1 MACKYYIKGKESRL
15 YTDLYGYFD
24 NTAPERKSVEEVY
37 KILKEHRIATRVRG
51 EVFVTQGNSVQP
63 KLKEIDRINRKY
75 PGLIET
81 EFLKNTRP
89 NSFSPK
95 NKLYSLAI
103 NEVVL
108 KSIPNEGAANSALDY
123 KNQYELDKF
132 MREVQAPLSAFEQ
145 DYLLDE
151 QARSENKS
159 DQSRISEMADEDM
172 AIAQKKANH
181 LKDSFAKAGIDV
193 EVIFDEEL
201 DVLGQVDS
209 KEDGKSA
216 VIRLN
221 PNSIKEDTTIHE
233 FGHIYID
240 LLGISDPTVATA
252 INELRNT
259 DLYAKVAQSY
269 PDLKGEALDKEVL
282 ATAIGQE
289 GAKIVRKN
297 PSRLQVLLNRLY
309 RAFAKMLNSAGI
321 DATPNSAAQ
330 LAREMLSG
338 DLRVANM
345 SNPISP
351 YSQQSRD
358 MEKLNS
364 VLNDAKTRVATEIAE
379 IKNLPEAE
387 QSDKLDR
394 LNRVEATLANVKKV
408 EDFYAFVSSAAS
420 AMDNARSTYEK
431 IMALPE
437 SERAQPKNMNAMYE
451 VKKTLDSFDTV
462 KSIRNL
468 LKAKQKA
475 GKILQPDIPRFDTI
489 QERTAAILD
498 DAEFLNEQFMEDLIP
513 IMADVLLPFHN
524 TELDPKIQ
532 ALIDN
537 VQEHKRIAFNSREL
551 KRDPQYI
558 DLKKRR
564 DNNTITQEQFE
575 EAALKRNI
583 ELLKNKQILG
593 RDDIIRAM
601 RAAHKDKSAAS
612 YLFDP
617 IMYSSEPLIQMFAK
631 SVKAAEF
638 RKNDMTLD
646 FKYNLKQEYDVFA
659 EGMDESNVAELNE
672 ALLEEVEMDQFNF
685 ETKEKSKIKALSL
698 VQPLLVQ
705 KYNENQREMYIELGD
720 KYNKPKRKDYE
731 SEQGYESAKR
741 EWNKGSSKR
750 KYDADVNKWLKENT
764 EPIDGWKDKMSE
776 INRQLSKAKTLQ
788 KEAERLGKAE
798 AASMQDIKMQK
809 LRQKLNYNVIT
820 VDGISVPRGEWI
832 RPKKSKYTNPKY
844 EAIQADPKKKRYYDF
859 MLKEFQAGQK
869 MVGINRFSKNTWD
882 DFSYIMPSIRKQ
894 EFDRAREQGL
904 ISSTKDMLEEGFSTQ
919 TTDTQFGLYN
929 EKSGELK
936 KSVPVYYTGLEESKN
951 VSRDIASSIYGF
963 RHMAHNFVAKSDIVG
978 QVMLFRDILKNR
990 DTIKIDAAGVE
1001 YINNIAKQIGIKMPV
1016 KEPGDS
1022 YTYKHVD
1029 EFIDMIMFGQSEF
1042 KAEFNIGNKRYSANK
1057 VSGTLNAYMALNTL
1071 SFNFLQGANQVILDN
1086 MSMIGESVA
1095 GEFATTKDLAW
1106 AKAEYWKNGASISD
1120 IGKFAP
1126 ETKMGK
1132 ALEYFDGMT
1141 EFTDTEGNKI
1151 VGGKAR
1157 KALSKD
1163 NLMFIQQGAEHELS
1177 ATRMLAL
1184 MKNMEGKLKDADG
1197 NVIMNEEGN
1206 PANLWDL
1213 LVVDKKGKM
1222 SVDPRVANFNKAD
1235 FINLLQGLSR
1245 RTNQTKGSFDRSL
1258 LNRRWYGKLA
1268 MLFRNWMIPGIRRR
1282 YGHGGFTGSTLQ
1294 VDEELGT
1301 VTQGMYI
1308 SFYNLIAESYQNKQ
1322 VPMTTYRTMT
1332 EMEKR
1337 NVKRTLVELS
1347 SLAASI
1353 ALIAALSNLDDDEET
1368 WVSNFMLYQAKRY
1381 KMEML
1386 QWTPLVGTKE
1396 AFRILKSPTATAR
1409 PVEQGIALIEQVMFR
1424 ELPHLVGI
1432 PVDESKIYYQ
1442 RRSGRYNKGDRKLR
1456 KKINDLIPV
1465 LRGLQKSQTPEE
1477 AAKWFGTLE

>member
-1 MACKYYIKGKESRL
+1 MACKYYIDGKESRL

-24 NTAPERKSVEEVY
+24 NTSPERKSVEDVY
-37 KILKEHRIATRVRG
+37 KILKEHKIATRVRG
-51 EVFVTQGNSVQP
+51 ELFVTQGNSVQP
-63 KLKEIDRINRKY
+63 KLTEINRINRKY
-75 PGLIET
+75 PNLIDT
-81 EFLKNTRP
+81 TFIKITRAT
-89 NSFSPK
+89 SFSPK
-95 NKLYSLAI
+95 NKLYSMSI
-103 NEVVL
+103 NEEVL
-108 KSIPNEGAANSALDY
+108 KSIPNEGATNSDLDY
-123 KNQYELDKF
+123 KNQYELEEF
-132 MREVQAPLSAFEQ
+132 MRKDQAKLSAFEQ

-151 QARSENKS
+151 QALSENTS
-159 DQSRISEMADEDM
+159 NQSRISEMANEDM
-172 AIAQKKANH
+172 AMAEKKANH
-181 LKDSFAKAGIDV
+181 LKDSFAAAGIDV
-193 EVIFDEEL
+193 EVIFDEDL

-221 PNSIKEDTTIHE
+221 PNNIKEDTTIHE

-240 LLGISDPTVATA
+240 LLGVSDPTVASA
-252 INELRNT
+252 LNELRDT
-259 DLYAKVAQSY
+259 DLYAKVAQAY

-297 PSRLQVLLNRLY
+297 PTRLQALLNRIY
-309 RAFAKMLNSAGI
+309 RAFAKMLNRAGI
-321 DATPNSAAQ
+321 DATPNSAAK
-330 LAREMLSG
+330 LAQEMLSG
-338 DLRVANM
+338 DLRTADM
-345 SNPISP
+345 TKKISP

-358 MEKLNS
+358 MEKLNTL
-364 VLNDAKTRVATEIAE
+364 VDEARTRVRTEIAE
-379 IKNLPEAE
+379 IKKLPEAE
-387 QSDKLDR
+387 QELKLDR

-420 AMDNARSTYEK
+420 AMDTARADYDR

-437 SERAQPKNMNAMYE
+437 NERAQPKNMNAMYE
-451 VKKTLDSFDTV
+451 VKKTLDSFDTI
-462 KSIRNL
+462 KNIRNL
-468 LKAKQKA
+468 LKAKQKS
-475 GKILQPDIPRFDTI
+475 GKVLQPDIPRFDTI

-498 DAEFLNEQFMEDLIP
+498 DATFLEEQFMEDLVP
-513 IMADVLLPFHN
+513 IMADVMLPFHN
-524 TELDPKIQ
+524 KELDPKIQ

-537 VQEHKRIAFNSREL
+537 VQEHKRLAFNSKEL
-551 KRDPQYI
+551 KRDSQYI
-558 DLKKRR
+558 ALKKRR
-564 DNNTITQEQFE
+564 DNKDITQEQFE
-575 EAALKRNI
+575 TAALKRNV

-601 RAAHKDKSAAS
+601 RNAHKDKSAAS

-638 RKNDMTLD
+638 RKNDMTLE
-646 FKYNLKQEYDVFA
+646 FKYDLKQEYDKFA
-659 EGMDESNVAELNE
+659 EGMDESDVAALNE
-672 ALLEEVEMDQFNF
+672 DLLEEVEMDQFNF
-685 ETKEKSKIKALSL
+685 ETKEKSAIKTLSL
-698 VQPLLVQ
+698 TQPLLIN
-705 KYNENQREMYIELGD
+705 KYNENQKQMYVELGK
-720 KYNKPKRKDYE
+720 KYNKPARKDYKTDQE
-731 SEQGYESAKR
+731 LIAAKR
-741 EWNKGSSKR
+741 EWNNSNSKR
-750 KYDADVNKWLKENT
+750 KYDAEVNVWLQKNT

-776 INRQLSKAKTLQ
+776 INKQLFKAKKL
-788 KEAERLGKAE
+788 KIEAQQAGKAE
-798 AASMQDIKMQK
+798 AASMQDVKLQK
-809 LRQKLNYNVIT
+809 LTKKLSFNVIT
-820 VDGISVPRGEWI
+820 VNGKTVPRGEWI
-832 RPKKSKYTNPKY
+832 RPKKSEYSNPKY

-904 ISSTKDMLEEGFSTQ
+904 ISSTKDMLKEGFSTQ
-919 TTDTQFGLYN
+919 STDTQFGLYN

-936 KSVPVYYTGLEESKN
+936 KSVPVYYTGLEGSKN

-978 QVMLFRDILKNR
+978 QVMLFRDIVKNR
-990 DTIKIDAAGVE
+990 DTIKVDAAGVE
-1001 YINNIAKQIGIKMPV
+1001 YVNNIAKQIGIKMPV

-1042 KAEFNIGNKRYSANK
+1042 KADFNIGNKNYSANK
-1057 VSGTLNAYMALNTL
+1057 IAGTLNSYMALNTL

-1086 MSMIGESVA
+1086 MSMVNEAIA
-1095 GEFATTKDLAW
+1095 GEFDTTKDIAW
-1106 AKAEYWKNGASISD
+1106 AKAEYWKNGAAISD

-1126 ETKMGK
+1126 ESKMGK
-1132 ALEYFDGMT
+1132 ALEFFDGMT

-1163 NLMFIQQGAEHELS
+1163 NLMFVQQGAEHELS

-1184 MKNMEGKLKDADG
+1184 MKNLEGKLKDADG
-1197 NVIMNEEGN
+1197 NVIMNEEGS
-1206 PANLWDL
+1206 PANLWDML
-1213 LVVDKKGKM
+1213 IVDKKGKM
-1222 SVDPRVANFNKAD
+1222 SVDPKVKNFKKAD

-1245 RTNQTKGSFDRSL
+1245 RTNQTKGNFDRSL

-1294 VDEELGT
+1294 VDEELGA

-1308 SFYNLIAESYQNKQ
+1308 SFYNMLTESYQKKQ
-1322 VPMTTYRTMT
+1322 IPMTTYRTMT

-1347 SLAASI
+1347 SLVASFAI
-1353 ALIAALSNLDDDEET
+1353 IAALSSIDDDEET
-1368 WVSNFMLYQAKRY
+1368 YVTNFMLYQAKRY

-1432 PVDESKIYYQ
+1432 PVNENKIYYQ
-1442 RRSGRYNKGDRKLR
+1442 RKSGRYNKGDRKIR
-1456 KKINDLIPV
+1456 KKLNDLIPV
-1465 LRGLQKSQTPEE
+1465 IRGLQKSQTPEE